1 MSFRVL
7 VGLGVVAVVAIWLLS
22 PVRHYLD
29 LERLAALGR
38 RLRVHPLAP
47 LLVLGGFLVAALLF
61 FPITVLLAAT
71 ALVFDPLR
79 ALIYGFVSALAAAM
93 LTFGSGRLLGDR
105 GRRWLSGSRLARV
118 RDRLQARGLL
128 AIIGARLMPVGNFSA
143 FNLAAGVLAIR
154 WRDFLIGNIIGLLP
168 AILALTFLAGR
179 LETVRR
185 WLGR

>member
-1 MSFRVL
+1 
-7 VGLGVVAVVAIWLLS
+7 VGLVVVAVAAVWLLT
-22 PVRHYLD
+22 PIRHYLD
-29 LERLAALGR
+29 LETLAKLGR

-79 ALIYGFVSALAAAM
+79 GLIYGFVSALAAAV
-93 LTFGSGRLLGDR
+93 LTYGIGRLLGDR
-105 GRRWLSGSRLARV
+105 GRRWLSGPRLGRV
-118 RDRLQARGLL
+118 RDQLQSRGLL
-128 AIIGARLMPVGNFSA
+128 AIITARLMPIGNFSV
-143 FNLAAGVLAIR
+143 FNLAAGMLAIR

-168 AILALTFLAGR
+168 AIVVLTFFAGR
-179 LETVRR
+179 LETVLR